1 MKVFHL
7 IRGYETLKTIYKSV
21 VDVFILLYLCNLLL
35 IIIILTHAKHAEN
48 NHLFKYNL
56 KLSYL
61 SKNNFPELDLFSYTF
76 YLKKTTYIEFS
87 TSTKR
92 RICSSLH
99 FFLCLVI
106 LLYFILLFS
115 HCCSAQLN
123 RTGLRSSS
131 SSSFSSRSLGVPH
144 SCGASFHARRVQVNG
159 RIRFGPVDVNHS

>member
-87 TSTKR
+87 TSTKGESALR
-92 RICSSLH
+92 YISS
-99 FFLCLVI
+99 C
-106 LLYFILLFS
+106 
-115 HCCSAQLN
+115 A
-123 RTGLRSSS
+123 SSS
-131 SSSFSSRSLGVPH
+131 SSILFCYSRTVAQLSSTGQDSDPAPAL
-144 SCGASFHARRVQVNG
+144 ASAR
-159 RIRFGPVDVNHS
+159 GPWACRTAAAPLFTLEGCKLMAGFDLAL